1 MKVNINLF
9 VPAIGEKYDVLVP
22 IFLTIEE
29 LVPLLASA
37 VEEISNKNYISSNHE
52 FLCCKDT
59 NQLLLPQKSFEDYQ
73 IKNGDRII
81 MI

>member
-37 VEEISNKNYISSNHE
+37 VEEISNKNYISSNNE
-52 FLCCKDT
+52 FLCCNDIS
-59 NQLLLPQKSFEDYQ
+59 QLLFSQKTFEDYQ
-73 IKNGDRII
+73 IKNGDCII